1 MDLKVSFRM
10 KAIESI
16 EFLAVREREERLG
29 ERGWKT
35 SRFVFDGGNGIRKTC
50 RPRQPT
56 VAPSYCYSIISS
68 TFQAPDW
75 TAHIPFARE
84 K

>member
-1 MDLKVSFRM
+1 MR
-10 KAIESI
+10 AIESI

-35 SRFVFDGGNGIRKTC
+35 GSSSTEAMGIRKTC
-50 RPRQPT
+50 HPRQPT
-56 VAPSYCYSIISS
+56 VAPLYCYSIISS
-68 TFQAPDW
+68 TFQVPDW